1 MEYLKFPMQYLR
13 ISQGENTGS
22 HLGTYAMDLA
32 GRDTGKDPV
41 YAPCSGTV
49 VRIRSNANGELYLW
63 SDGDVRCPDGYTGPV
78 TVTLIHDETFN
89 VRQGQHVVQGAHIYD
104 EGGMGHGH
112 PGAYGAHC
120 HMEIV
125 KGHVQ
130 PYQTRNAQGSW
141 RTPGQMMH
149 LYDALWIGGDV
160 AILGDGGYP
169 WHRLPA
175 AAGRTYTVK
184 AGDGWWRIAAQQLG
198 SGSLC
203 YKLARANGKTIFSA
217 LHPGDVIRLEV

>member
-149 LYDALWIGGDV
+149 LYDALWVGGDV
-160 AILGDGGYP
+160 PSWATAATRGTGCRPQQGARTPSRPATAGGESQP
-169 WHRLPA
+169 SSS
-175 AAGRTYTVK
+175 AAGRCATSWPVPT
-184 AGDGWWRIAAQQLG
+184 
-198 SGSLC
+198 
-203 YKLARANGKTIFSA
+203 ARRSSRRC
-217 LHPGDVIRLEV
+217 IRGT